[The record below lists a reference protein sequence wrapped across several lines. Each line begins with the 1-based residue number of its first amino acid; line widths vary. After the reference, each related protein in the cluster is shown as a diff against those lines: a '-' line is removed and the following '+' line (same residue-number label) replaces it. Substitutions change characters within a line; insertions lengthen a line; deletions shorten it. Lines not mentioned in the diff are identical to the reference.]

1 MNEATYLCFLL
12 LYSAMRILVDSISS
26 RETETINK
34 AEIMLK
40 IFVKRIPEHYGLEF
54 VSYNVNIMDFYI

>member
-1 MNEATYLCFLL
+1 
-12 LYSAMRILVDSISS
+12 MRILVDSISS